1 MQYSPAIAVR
11 VIFYPPFFLFQ
22 PLVLLSTAVY
32 SCTVRSWPVADREHK
47 CREFT
52 ELEIKIT
59 EIIICKDGSEPFGL
73 VAADI
78 RRIYLI
84 LLSNFRKWNV
94 YEHVK

>member
-1 MQYSPAIAVR
+1 MR

-22 PLVLLSTAVY
+22 PIVLLITAVY

-59 EIIICKDGSEPFGL
+59 QIIIRKDGSERFGL

-78 RRIYLI
+78 RRELFNTS
-84 LLSNFRKWNV
+84 LKFQKMECL
-94 YEHVK
+94 

>member
-1 MQYSPAIAVR
+1 MQYPPIIAVC
-11 VIFYPPFFLFQ
+11 VIFYPPFVLFH
-22 PLVLLSTAVY
+22 PLVLLSTVVY

-59 EIIICKDGSEPFGL
+59 EIIICKDGSERFGL

>member
-1 MQYSPAIAVR
+1 MR
-11 VIFYPPFFLFQ
+11 VIFYPQFFLFQ
-22 PLVLLSTAVY
+22 PLVLLITAVY

-59 EIIICKDGSEPFGL
+59 EINICKDGSERFGL

-78 RRIYLI
+78 RRNYLI
-84 LLSNFRKWNV
+84 LLSNFRRWND